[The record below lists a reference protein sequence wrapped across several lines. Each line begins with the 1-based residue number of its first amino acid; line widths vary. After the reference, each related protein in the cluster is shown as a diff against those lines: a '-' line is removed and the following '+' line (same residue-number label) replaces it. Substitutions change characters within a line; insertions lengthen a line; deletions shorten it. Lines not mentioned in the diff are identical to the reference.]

1 MTTLLLLAC
10 LQDPDAQIAEMLRAW
25 ERNRQ
30 DPTATRVL
38 STQLQARFDAGA
50 PAATAALIAANRDL
64 PIEARMVAAMSLARA
79 HDARAPEA
87 ARELGASAS
96 DELLFVT
103 GDDASARQL
112 GERVRG
118 GNDRDQQLREI
129 DYLGRIGTPAA
140 KAALTAAVADE
151 SLPEEIRLAAAHQL
165 RPTLDPRQV
174 MASLA
179 QIHSDGN
186 STPATVVHSPA
197 AAKAAEAG
205 VPFTPVRKP
214 APPPAREG
222 SSPRTNVILAS
233 VAVGLS
239 ILLLAT
245 RKRA

>member
-140 KAALTAAVADE
+140 KAA
-151 SLPEEIRLAAAHQL
+151 
-165 RPTLDPRQV
+165 
-174 MASLA
+174 
-179 QIHSDGN
+179 
-186 STPATVVHSPA
+186 
-197 AAKAAEAG
+197 EAG